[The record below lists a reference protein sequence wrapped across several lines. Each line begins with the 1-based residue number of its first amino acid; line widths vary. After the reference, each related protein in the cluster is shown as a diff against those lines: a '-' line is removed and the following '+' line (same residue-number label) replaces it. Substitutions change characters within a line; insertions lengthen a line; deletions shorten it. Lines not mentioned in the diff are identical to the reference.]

1 MDASRRSPLIGL
13 VLVVLVSGGAS
24 QLWRAWNDGRN
35 ESTLGP
41 EMAQRAVAGDI
52 RMIASE
58 TCVYCKAAKLWF
70 QRQNVPVTECLIE
83 RDPVCAADYRA
94 AGAPGTPLL
103 IVRGEQQLGF
113 SPERVL
119 QRLNSKS

>member
-24 QLWRAWNDGRN
+24 QLWRSWNEGSQGR
-35 ESTLGP
+35 
-41 EMAQRAVAGDI
+41 EMAQRVAAGDI

-94 AGAPGTPLL
+94 AGTPGTPLL
-103 IVRGEQQLGF
+103 IVRGERQLGF

>member
-1 MDASRRSPLIGL
+1 MGL
-13 VLVVLVSGGAS
+13 VLVMLVAGGAS
-24 QLWRAWNDGRN
+24 QLWRTWSDGKT
-35 ESTLGP
+35 ESALGP
-41 EMAQRAVAGDI
+41 EMARRAAAGDI

-58 TCVYCKAAKLWF
+58 TCGYCKAARIWF
-70 QRQNVPVTECLIE
+70 QRQHVAFTECLIE

-103 IVRGEQQLGF
+103 IVRGEPQLGF

-119 QRLNSKS
+119 QRLGGKS